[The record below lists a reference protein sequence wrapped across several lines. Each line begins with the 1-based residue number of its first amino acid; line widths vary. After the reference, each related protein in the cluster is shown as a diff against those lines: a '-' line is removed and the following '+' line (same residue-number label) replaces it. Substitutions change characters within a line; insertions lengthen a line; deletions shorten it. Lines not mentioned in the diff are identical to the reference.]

1 VSIRLPSAGG
11 GAADGS
17 ATRGR
22 SVTEAEWLKGTDS
35 PRILL
40 AHLREVERDEDAQF
54 GGPVRQLV
62 GRKVR
67 LFSVACCRRNWHLLT
82 DDRSRTAILTAEQL
96 AEGNLNQ
103 TEVDGVRANAYAV
116 YENTSRPGSGFPDAT
131 VGITL
136 GRWESAQAP
145 VHALLV
151 YDNVQETFRAAM
163 IVSEEAVEAA
173 VSSAVDEA
181 PHPTMAGFLKRAAQ
195 KVEHEA
201 HCNLLRDIFGNPFRP
216 IVVDP
221 RWQTESVVALATV
234 IYAEWAFDRMPILA
248 DALEEAGCD
257 HADFLAHCRG
267 PGPHVRG
274 CWVVDLVLGKG

>member
-1 VSIRLPSAGG
+1 M
-11 GAADGS
+11 
-17 ATRGR
+17 
-22 SVTEAEWLKGTDS
+22 TEAEWLKGTNS

-82 DDRSRTAILTAEQL
+82 DTRSRTAILTAEQL

-131 VGITL
+131 VGIAL

-145 VHALLV
+145 VHPLLV

-163 IVSEEAVEAA
+163 IVSE
-173 VSSAVDEA
+173 
-181 PHPTMAGFLKRAAQ
+181 
-195 KVEHEA
+195 
-201 HCNLLRDIFGNPFRP
+201 
-216 IVVDP
+216 
-221 RWQTESVVALATV
+221 
-234 IYAEWAFDRMPILA
+234 
-248 DALEEAGCD
+248 
-257 HADFLAHCRG
+257 
-267 PGPHVRG
+267 
-274 CWVVDLVLGKG
+274 